1 MDYNHIFISISAD
14 YVTNE
19 YSILQQYFS
28 TARDKLRSP
37 VYPAVEET
45 KDYWN
50 TEAQQRLLR
59 EVNHVDT
66 DKQAKN
72 VIIFLGDGMGVSTL
86 TAARIAKGQQAGL
99 EGGEQAVLSFE
110 EFPHLAL
117 SRTYCV
123 DSTGNIHRD
132 LYLLLEG
139 IDIKGIS
146 VVYLATF
153 SALTVV
159 KI

>member
-1 MDYNHIFISISAD
+1 MDTGEDNLISLSSSRSFI
-14 YVTNE
+14 
-19 YSILQQYFS
+19 
-28 TARDKLRSP
+28 ARDQTRSP

-45 KDYWN
+45 KDYWKQ
-50 TEAQQRLLR
+50 EAQQRLLK

-66 DKQAKN
+66 NRQAKN

-110 EFPHLAL
+110 EFPNLAL

-123 DSTGNIHRD
+123 DSTGNAHHQHSDR
-132 LYLLLEG
+132 
-139 IDIKGIS
+139 S
-146 VVYLATF
+146 Q
-153 SALTVV
+153 
-159 KI
+159 

>member
-1 MDYNHIFISISAD
+1 MLSGPWSDPGLD
-14 YVTNE
+14 
-19 YSILQQYFS
+19 Q
-28 TARDKLRSP
+28 K
-37 VYPAVEET
+37 
-45 KDYWN
+45 
-50 TEAQQRLLR
+50 
-59 EVNHVDT
+59 
-66 DKQAKN
+66 
-72 VIIFLGDGMGVSTL
+72 
-86 TAARIAKGQQAGL
+86 AGL

-132 LYLLLEG
+132 LYIPIVG

-159 KI
+159 KV